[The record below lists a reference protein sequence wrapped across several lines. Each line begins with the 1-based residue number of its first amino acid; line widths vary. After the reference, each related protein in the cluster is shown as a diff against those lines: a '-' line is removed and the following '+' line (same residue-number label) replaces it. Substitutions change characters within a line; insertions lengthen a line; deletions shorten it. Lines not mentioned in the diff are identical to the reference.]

1 MPSSDAP
8 GSLRSLLAARANLSS
23 PLLTLQPSRDA
34 WTPGVNGTG
43 MYTFGNQS
51 AVFNFTGTS
60 LHFNVEYASVN
71 QSRSAGGP
79 GGGSAGNLFW
89 HTRLVINGT
98 EHGSDASALSA
109 EDLPAGQHYVELQ
122 FSRLDGNATR
132 DSYALLR
139 GVRGSLAQEPG
150 PGAWNLT
157 LDDSLRNSSV
167 VLNDG
172 WSRLSADTDRH
183 AETITNETLAGLEE
197 PQLAQSWEGTLAVAE
212 QPGAAVQLG
221 FSGSAVWVYGP
232 AGGPFG
238 EYAVQLD
245 GHDVGHYGAQ
255 GGNTAY
261 QSLLYHTSGLREG
274 NHKLRLTCVSGRIGF
289 DRLIASNGLVALS
302 APKQVYGTLA
312 VPTTTVAPTHGF
324 IPMKNTD
331 TPSAA
336 PAKGG
341 GSNTTTAIAAS
352 VGTIGGLI
360 VLTLL
365 GFLIWTCCVRKRRR
379 ENRNNRPA
387 QYLPEEPGRWYLR
400 RKSRGW
406 KFEQLEPGASGV
418 SEWKTPSTSSFGSSY
433 REPRE
438 PPKARAKSLFSSR
451 TARHQAAEYDMQP
464 VNTGGGPMAAALG
477 GASSPLSQL
486 QNKWRKPHYN
496 KASEISAPLP
506 LGTNYAAAADAQRGH
521 GHGHGRSGSQASNGS
536 LGSDIRNWYE
546 WFGGVYA
553 GSGGASTHT
562 RRNDVGIAS

>member
-1 MPSSDAP
+1 
-8 GSLRSLLAARANLSS
+8 
-23 PLLTLQPSRDA
+23 
-34 WTPGVNGTG
+34 

-71 QSRSAGGP
+71 QTGAASGP
-79 GGGSAGNLFW
+79 GGSSSSNLFW

-98 EHGSDASALSA
+98 EIGSDASALGTD
-109 EDLPAGQHYVELQ
+109 DLPNGQHYVELQ
-122 FSRLDGNATR
+122 FTRLDGNATR
-132 DSYALLR
+132 DSYAMLR
-139 GVRGSLAQEPG
+139 SVTGSLAQEPG
-150 PGAWNLT
+150 PNAWNQT
-157 LDDSLRNSSV
+157 FDDSMRNSSV

-172 WSRLSADTDRH
+172 WSRLSADTDNH
-183 AETITNETLAGLEE
+183 PETITNETLAAAEE

-212 QPGAAVQLG
+212 HPGAAAQLS
-221 FSGSAVWVYGP
+221 FTGSAVWVYGP
-232 AGGPFG
+232 SGGPFG
-238 EYAVQLD
+238 EYMVQLD
-245 GHDVGHYGAQ
+245 GKDVGHYGAM

-261 QSLLYHTSGLREG
+261 QTLLYHTSGLREG
-274 NHKLRLTCVSGRIGF
+274 LHRLKLTSINGRIGF
-289 DRLIASNGLVALS
+289 DRMVSSNGLVTLS
-302 APKQVYGTLA
+302 APKQAYGTLA
-312 VPTTTVAPTHGF
+312 VPTTTVGATTHGF

-331 TPSAA
+331 KPTAA
-336 PAKGG
+336 ASK
-341 GSNTTTAIAAS
+341 SKSSTTTAIAAS

-379 ENRNNRPA
+379 ENRSNRPA

-406 KFEQLEPGASGV
+406 KFEQLEPGVSGV
-418 SEWKTPSTSSFGSSY
+418 SEWKTPSTSSFGSSF
-433 REPRE
+433 REPRS
-438 PPKARAKSLFSSR
+438 PPKARAKSLFSSK
-451 TARHQAAEYDMQP
+451 THRHNAPEYDMQHMQP
-464 VNTGGGPMAAALG
+464 VQSGGGGPMAAALG

-486 QNKWRKPHYN
+486 QSKWRKPHYN

-506 LGTNYAAAADAQRGH
+506 LGTNYAEPRGH
-521 GHGHGRSGSQASNGS
+521 GRTNSQASNGS

-562 RRNDVGIAS
+562 RRTDVGIAS